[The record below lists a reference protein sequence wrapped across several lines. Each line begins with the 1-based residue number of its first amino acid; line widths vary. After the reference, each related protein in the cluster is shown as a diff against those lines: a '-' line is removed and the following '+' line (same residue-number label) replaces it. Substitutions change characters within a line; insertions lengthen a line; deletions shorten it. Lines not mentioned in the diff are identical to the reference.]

1 MRSKAQD
8 IRQQEWLS
16 KHDRPPQ
23 NRRAKP
29 SDGADTARPTVSA
42 SDKKHPRTHEG
53 LQNEKKGIQPGA
65 VLEENHGK
73 TSRKS
78 TRKSADHTKRTSNL
92 QNKATMASRSPKAR
106 HARNAAKA
114 KAKR

>member
-8 IRQQEWLS
+8 FRQAEWLS

-23 NRRAKP
+23 PRRAKP
-29 SDGADTARPTVSA
+29 SDGVDTARPTVSA
-42 SDKKHPRTHEG
+42 SDKKHPRTSVG
-53 LQNEKKGIQPGA
+53 LQNEKKGIQPGP

-73 TSRKS
+73 RPSRRS

-92 QNKATMASRSPKAR
+92 QNKATMKSRSPKER
-106 HARNAAKA
+106 QARNAAKV
-114 KAKR
+114 RR

>member
-1 MRSKAQD
+1 MRSKAHD
-8 IRQQEWLS
+8 IRQAEWQA

-23 NRRAKP
+23 KRRAKA
-29 SDGADTARPTVSA
+29 SDEGVDTARPTVSA
-42 SDKKHPRTHEG
+42 SDKKHPRTSSG
-53 LQNEKKGIQPGA
+53 LQNEKKGIRPGA

-92 QNKATMASRSPKAR
+92 QNRATMKSRSPKER
-106 HARNAAKA
+106 HDRNAV